1 MDRIKHIGD
10 YSYLNDIRVIQHS
23 LFLHGFDATLSQCQ
37 ELWEEYSDDRGAGWL
52 MNDWSDVEGVWDQTK
67 DYIKESYIKEEYFNT
82 DKEFE
87 DTVLEDM
94 EDVKSVIE
102 SDDEYRIAFEVKRI
116 AENPYRGFAIFS
128 KIGDI
133 TEEVLKNITP

>member
-10 YSYLNDIRVIQHS
+10 YSYLNDVRAIQYA

-52 MNDWSDVEGVWDQTK
+52 INDWSNIEDIWYQIK
-67 DYIKESYIKEEYFNT
+67 DCIKDPYIKDEYFNT
-82 DKEFE
+82 DKDFE
-87 DTVLEDM
+87 DNVLEDM
-94 EDVKSVIE
+94 EDVRISTE
-102 SDDEYRIAFEVKRI
+102 SDDEYKIVFEVKRI

-128 KIGDI
+128 KNGDI
-133 TEEVLKNITP
+133 TEEVLKNIEL